1 MRSDGDPASG
11 EVIFL
16 CRRAPVLGWSKRSM
30 SDETLESGYPG
41 VGRLYY
47 FLGRVML
54 VIVTIFTVVYF
65 GPGST
70 VFRLVTLATM
80 IAGAV
85 LDVMRLKNI
94 GVTTWLLFIKYLP
107 YGALALS
114 IGLQT
119 AQTGWIETKRLDRAG
134 WAILATHAALIAL
147 IIYLIN
153 RGQGA
158 MWNPATMPF

>member
-1 MRSDGDPASG
+1 
-11 EVIFL
+11 
-16 CRRAPVLGWSKRSM
+16 M

-54 VIVTIFTVVYF
+54 IVITVFAVVYF
-65 GPGST
+65 GPGSR
-70 VFRLVTLATM
+70 VFQVVTLLTM
-80 IAGAV
+80 VAGAV
-85 LDVMRLKNI
+85 LDVLRLKNI

-119 AQTGWIETKRLDRAG
+119 AQTGWIETKRLDRSG
-134 WAILATHAALIAL
+134 WAILATHAAIIAL
-147 IIYLIN
+147 IIYLVN
-153 RGQGA
+153 RSQAWMAIPA
-158 MWNPATMPF
+158 MMPF

>member
-1 MRSDGDPASG
+1 
-11 EVIFL
+11 
-16 CRRAPVLGWSKRSM
+16 M

-54 VIVTIFTVVYF
+54 VIVTVFSAVYF

-70 VFRLVTLATM
+70 TFRVVTLATM
-80 IAGAV
+80 VAGAV
-85 LDVMRLKNI
+85 LDVLRLQNI
-94 GVTTWLLFIKYLP
+94 GVTTWLLFVKYLP

-119 AQTGWIETKRLDRAG
+119 AQTGWIETKRLDRPG
-134 WAILATHAALIAL
+134 WAILGTHAAIIAL

-153 RGQGA
+153 RSQA
-158 MWNPATMPF
+158 WMSIPATLPF

>member
-1 MRSDGDPASG
+1 
-11 EVIFL
+11 
-16 CRRAPVLGWSKRSM
+16 M

-54 VIVTIFTVVYF
+54 IIVTVFSVVYF
-65 GPGST
+65 GPESR
-70 VFRLVTLATM
+70 VFQVVTLATM

-119 AQTGWIETKRLDRAG
+119 AQTGWNETKRLDRPG
-134 WAILATHAALIAL
+134 WAILGTHAALIAL
-147 IIYLIN
+147 ILYLIN
-153 RGQGA
+153 RSQGA
-158 MWNPATMPF
+158 MSIPAFLPF

>member
-1 MRSDGDPASG
+1 MP
-11 EVIFL
+11 
-16 CRRAPVLGWSKRSM
+16 KRGM
-30 SDETLESGYPG
+30 SDETVESGYPG

-54 VIVTIFTVVYF
+54 VIVTIFSVVYF
-65 GPGST
+65 GPDSRT
-70 VFRLVTLATM
+70 FAVVTLATM

-119 AQTGWIETKRLDRAG
+119 AQTGWVETKRLDKPG
-134 WAILATHAALIAL
+134 WAILATHAAIIGL
-147 IIYLIN
+147 IIYLIKRN
-153 RGQGA
+153 ESA
-158 MWNPATMPF
+158 MSIPAILPF

>member
-1 MRSDGDPASG
+1 
-11 EVIFL
+11 
-16 CRRAPVLGWSKRSM
+16 M
-30 SDETLESGYPG
+30 SDETVESGYPG

-47 FLGRVML
+47 SLGRVML
-54 VIVTIFTVVYF
+54 IIVTIFSVVYF
-65 GPGST
+65 GPESRAFA
-70 VFRLVTLATM
+70 VVTLATM

-119 AQTGWIETKRLDRAG
+119 AQTGWVETKRLDKPG
-134 WAILATHAALIAL
+134 WAILATHAAIIGL
-147 IIYLIN
+147 IIYLIKRN
-153 RGQGA
+153 ESA
-158 MWNPATMPF
+158 MSIPAILPF

>member
-1 MRSDGDPASG
+1 
-11 EVIFL
+11 
-16 CRRAPVLGWSKRSM
+16 M

-41 VGRLYY
+41 IGRLYY

-54 VIVTIFTVVYF
+54 IIVTVFTVLQF
-65 GPGST
+65 GPHSR
-70 VFRLVTLATM
+70 VFHIVTLATM

-119 AQTGWIETKRLDRAG
+119 AQTGWIETKRLDRPG

-147 IIYLIN
+147 IIYLIK
-153 RGQGA
+153 RSGA
-158 MWNPATMPF
+158 EMWVPAFLPF

>member
-1 MRSDGDPASG
+1 
-11 EVIFL
+11 
-16 CRRAPVLGWSKRSM
+16 M

-54 VIVTIFTVVYF
+54 VIVTIFAVVYF
-65 GPGST
+65 GPESR
-70 VFRLVTLATM
+70 VFGIVTLATM
-80 IAGAV
+80 VAGAV
-85 LDVMRLKNI
+85 LDVMRLRNI

-119 AQTGWIETKRLDRAG
+119 AQTGWVETKRLDRSG
-134 WAILATHAALIAL
+134 WAILGTHAAIIAL
-147 IIYLIN
+147 IFYLIH
-153 RGQGA
+153 RSQA
-158 MWNPATMPF
+158 WMSIPAILPF

>member
-1 MRSDGDPASG
+1 
-11 EVIFL
+11 
-16 CRRAPVLGWSKRSM
+16 M
-30 SDETLESGYPG
+30 SDETHESGYPG

-54 VIVTIFTVVYF
+54 ILVTIFSVVYF
-65 GPGST
+65 GPESRA
-70 VFRLVTLATM
+70 FHIVTLATM

-85 LDVMRLKNI
+85 LDVLRLKNI

-119 AQTGWIETKRLDRAG
+119 AQTGWVETKRLDRSG
-134 WAILATHAALIAL
+134 WAILGTHAALIAL
-147 IIYLIN
+147 ILYLVN
-153 RGQGA
+153 RSQTW
-158 MWNPATMPF
+158 MSIPAILPF

>member
-1 MRSDGDPASG
+1 
-11 EVIFL
+11 
-16 CRRAPVLGWSKRSM
+16 M
-30 SDETLESGYPG
+30 SNETFESGYPG

-54 VIVTIFTVVYF
+54 VVVTIFSVVYF
-65 GPGST
+65 GPESR
-70 VFRLVTLATM
+70 VFQIVTLATM

-119 AQTGWIETKRLDRAG
+119 AQTGWVETKRLDKPG
-134 WAILATHAALIAL
+134 WAILGVHAAIIGL
-147 IIYLIN
+147 IIYLIK
-153 RGQGA
+153 RSETA
-158 MWNPATMPF
+158 MSIPAILPF

>member
-1 MRSDGDPASG
+1 
-11 EVIFL
+11 
-16 CRRAPVLGWSKRSM
+16 M

>member
-1 MRSDGDPASG
+1 
-11 EVIFL
+11 
-16 CRRAPVLGWSKRSM
+16 M

-54 VIVTIFTVVYF
+54 IIVTIFSIVYF
-65 GPGST
+65 GPEST
-70 VFRLVTLATM
+70 VFRVVTLATM

-107 YGALALS
+107 YGTLALS

-119 AQTGWIETKRLDRAG
+119 AQTGWIETKRLDRPG
-134 WAILATHAALIAL
+134 WAILGTHAAIIAL
-147 IIYLIN
+147 VIYLIN
-153 RGQGA
+153 RGQGLA
-158 MWNPATMPF
+158 SIPAFLPF

>member
-1 MRSDGDPASG
+1 
-11 EVIFL
+11 
-16 CRRAPVLGWSKRSM
+16 M

-54 VIVTIFTVVYF
+54 IIITVFTVVYF
-65 GPGST
+65 GPESS
-70 VFRLVTLATM
+70 VFQVVTLATM

-85 LDVMRLKNI
+85 LDVLRLRNI

-107 YGALALS
+107 YGAVLLS
-114 IGLQT
+114 IGLQS

-134 WAILATHAALIAL
+134 WAILGTHAAIIVLILFLIKRSQAAL
-147 IIYLIN
+147 SI
-153 RGQGA
+153 
-158 MWNPATMPF
+158 PAILPF

>member
-1 MRSDGDPASG
+1 
-11 EVIFL
+11 
-16 CRRAPVLGWSKRSM
+16 M
-30 SDETLESGYPG
+30 SDEILESGYPG

-54 VIVTIFTVVYF
+54 VIVTIFSAMYF

-70 VFRLVTLATM
+70 VFRVVTLATM

-119 AQTGWIETKRLDRAG
+119 AQTGWVETKRLDRAG
-134 WAILATHAALIAL
+134 WAILGTHAALIAL

-153 RGQGA
+153 RGQSW
-158 MWNPATMPF
+158 MSIPSILPF

>member
-1 MRSDGDPASG
+1 
-11 EVIFL
+11 
-16 CRRAPVLGWSKRSM
+16 M
-30 SDETLESGYPG
+30 SDEILEGGYPG

-54 VIVTIFTVVYF
+54 IVVTIFSIAYF
-65 GPGST
+65 GPESRFFQ
-70 VFRLVTLATM
+70 VVTLATM

-94 GVTTWLLFIKYLP
+94 GVTSWLLFIKYLP
-107 YGALALS
+107 YGALLLS

-119 AQTGWIETKRLDRAG
+119 AQTGWIETKRLDRSG
-134 WAILATHAALIAL
+134 WAILGTHAAIIAL

-153 RGQGA
+153 RSQA
-158 MWNPATMPF
+158 WISIPAILPF

>member
-1 MRSDGDPASG
+1 
-11 EVIFL
+11 
-16 CRRAPVLGWSKRSM
+16 M

-54 VIVTIFTVVYF
+54 VIVTIFSAVYF

-70 VFRLVTLATM
+70 AFQIVTLATM

-94 GVTTWLLFIKYLP
+94 GVAAVHKIS
-107 YGALALS
+107 ALRRSRPVDRPANRPN
-114 IGLQT
+114 
-119 AQTGWIETKRLDRAG
+119 RLDRNQTPRQAG
-134 WAILATHAALIAL
+134 LGHPRHP
-147 IIYLIN
+147 
-153 RGQGA
+153 RGPDRPGTLPHKPRPGVDVDSGDTA
-158 MWNPATMPF
+158 VLTRPPGP

>member
-1 MRSDGDPASG
+1 
-11 EVIFL
+11 
-16 CRRAPVLGWSKRSM
+16 M

-54 VIVTIFTVVYF
+54 IIVTIFSAVYF
-65 GPGST
+65 GPGSR
-70 VFRLVTLATM
+70 VFQVVTIATM
-80 IAGAV
+80 IAGAI
-85 LDVMRLKNI
+85 LDVERLKNM
-94 GVTTWLLFIKYLP
+94 GVTRWLLFIKYLP

-134 WAILATHAALIAL
+134 WAILGTHAALLAL
-147 IIYLIN
+147 IIYLIK
-153 RGQGA
+153 RSQA
-158 MWNPATMPF
+158 WISVPAFLPF

>member
-1 MRSDGDPASG
+1 
-11 EVIFL
+11 
-16 CRRAPVLGWSKRSM
+16 M

-54 VIVTIFTVVYF
+54 IVITVFAVVYF

-70 VFRLVTLATM
+70 AFQVVTLATM
-80 IAGAV
+80 VAGAV
-85 LDVMRLKNI
+85 LDVLRLRNV

-119 AQTGWIETKRLDRAG
+119 AQTGWVETKRLDRSG
-134 WAILATHAALIAL
+134 WAILATHAAIIAL
-147 IIYLIN
+147 IIYLVN
-153 RGQGA
+153 RSQA
-158 MWNPATMPF
+158 WMSVPEILPF

>member
-1 MRSDGDPASG
+1 
-11 EVIFL
+11 
-16 CRRAPVLGWSKRSM
+16 M
-30 SDETLESGYPG
+30 SDETHESRYPG

-54 VIVTIFTVVYF
+54 VVVTIFAVVYF
-65 GPGST
+65 GPGSRA
-70 VFRLVTLATM
+70 FGFVTLATM

-85 LDVMRLKNI
+85 LDVLRLKNI

-119 AQTGWIETKRLDRAG
+119 AQTGWIETKRLDGAG
-134 WAILATHAALIAL
+134 WAILGTHAAIIGLIV
-147 IIYLIN
+147 YLIH
-153 RGQGA
+153 RSQA
-158 MWNPATMPF
+158 WMSVPAILPF

>member
-1 MRSDGDPASG
+1 
-11 EVIFL
+11 
-16 CRRAPVLGWSKRSM
+16 M
-30 SDETLESGYPG
+30 SNETLESGYPG

-54 VIVTIFTVVYF
+54 VVVTIFSAVYF
-65 GPGST
+65 GPESRAFGI
-70 VFRLVTLATM
+70 VTLATM

-114 IGLQT
+114 IGLQS
-119 AQTGWIETKRLDRAG
+119 AQTGWIETKRLDRPG
-134 WAILATHAALIAL
+134 WAILGTHAALIAL
-147 IIYLIN
+147 IIYLVK
-153 RGQGA
+153 RGQGELLI
-158 MWNPATMPF
+158 PAFLPF

>member
-1 MRSDGDPASG
+1 
-11 EVIFL
+11 
-16 CRRAPVLGWSKRSM
+16 M

-54 VIVTIFTVVYF
+54 VIVTIFSAVYF

-70 VFRLVTLATM
+70 AFQVVTLATM

-134 WAILATHAALIAL
+134 WAILGTHAAIIAL
-147 IIYLIN
+147 ILYLIN
-153 RGQGA
+153 RSQIV
-158 MWNPATMPF
+158 MQIPAILPF

>member
-1 MRSDGDPASG
+1 
-11 EVIFL
+11 
-16 CRRAPVLGWSKRSM
+16 M

-54 VIVTIFTVVYF
+54 IVVTIFSAVYF
-65 GPGST
+65 GPGSN
-70 VFRLVTLATM
+70 VFKVVTLATM

-119 AQTGWIETKRLDRAG
+119 AQTGWVETKRLDRAG
-134 WAILATHAALIAL
+134 WAILGTHAAIIGL
-147 IIYLIN
+147 IIYLI
-153 RGQGA
+153 RRSE
-158 MWNPATMPF
+158 MTISLPAFLPF

>member
-1 MRSDGDPASG
+1 
-11 EVIFL
+11 
-16 CRRAPVLGWSKRSM
+16 M

-41 VGRLYY
+41 MGRLYY

-54 VIVTIFTVVYF
+54 VVVTIFSAVYF
-65 GPGST
+65 GPESRAFGI
-70 VFRLVTLATM
+70 VTLATM

-119 AQTGWIETKRLDRAG
+119 AQTGWVETKRLDKPG
-134 WAILATHAALIAL
+134 WTILGTHAAIIAL
-147 IIYLIN
+147 IIFLVHRSQAWMSI
-153 RGQGA
+153 
-158 MWNPATMPF
+158 PAILPF

>member
-1 MRSDGDPASG
+1 MR
-11 EVIFL
+11 
-16 CRRAPVLGWSKRSM
+16 
-30 SDETLESGYPG
+30 DETIESGYPG

-54 VIVTIFTVVYF
+54 IIVTIFSVLYF
-65 GPGST
+65 GPESR
-70 VFRLVTLATM
+70 VFQVVTLATM

-119 AQTGWIETKRLDRAG
+119 AQTGWVETKRLDRSG
-134 WAILATHAALIAL
+134 WAILATHAAIIAL

-153 RGQGA
+153 RGQDG
-158 MWNPATMPF
+158 MSIPAIMPF

>member
-1 MRSDGDPASG
+1 
-11 EVIFL
+11 
-16 CRRAPVLGWSKRSM
+16 M
-30 SDETLESGYPG
+30 SDETDESGYPG

-54 VIVTIFTVVYF
+54 IIVTIFSVVYF
-65 GPGST
+65 GPESRT
-70 VFRLVTLATM
+70 FAVVTLATM

-119 AQTGWIETKRLDRAG
+119 AQTGWVETKRLDKPG
-134 WAILATHAALIAL
+134 WAILATHAAIIGL
-147 IIYLIN
+147 IIYLIK
-153 RGQGA
+153 RSES
-158 MWNPATMPF
+158 MMSIPAFLPF

>member
-1 MRSDGDPASG
+1 
-11 EVIFL
+11 
-16 CRRAPVLGWSKRSM
+16 M

-54 VIVTIFTVVYF
+54 IIVTIFAVLYF
-65 GPGST
+65 GPESR
-70 VFRLVTLATM
+70 VFQVVTLATM

-119 AQTGWIETKRLDRAG
+119 AQTGWIETKRLDRPG
-134 WAILATHAALIAL
+134 WAILATHAAIIAL
-147 IIYLIN
+147 IIYLIK
-153 RGQGA
+153 RSEA
-158 MWNPATMPF
+158 WMSIPTILPF